1 MRSVGGSP
9 GGGLEGAGIFFAGR
23 GGPRQVRG
31 PRQARP
37 LCEEFALLTAG
48 ILAALGVF
56 NIYWAIV
63 VGGLACLAGDL
74 IVFAVGKRVGFHLH
88 DHPRLRR
95 MMRGRALLRARHL
108 YVRRGPWALSIARL
122 LPGLKTPFLFTAG
135 ALRMSWPK
143 FLFLDLVSVI
153 FFAPTLVLLAYHFSL
168 SLAQLQTL
176 VRGTGLLI
184 IPLFLGVLGTLVA
197 LWALARRRRII
208 RRTRRFEEMGMAPQ
222 PLGDLPSPLPEPEP
236 AETVVH
242 SG

>member
-1 MRSVGGSP
+1 M
-9 GGGLEGAGIFFAGR
+9 
-23 GGPRQVRG
+23 
-31 PRQARP
+31 
-37 LCEEFALLTAG
+37 LTAG

-74 IVFAVGKRVGFHLH
+74 IVFSAGRKVGFHLH

-135 ALRMSWPK
+135 ALRMGWPK
-143 FLFLDLVSVI
+143 FLFLDLISVLL
-153 FFAPTLVLLAYHFSL
+153 FAPALVLLAYHFSL

-176 VRGTGLLI
+176 VRGTGLLV
-184 IPLFLGVLGTLVA
+184 IPLFLGLLGTLVG
-197 LWALARRRRII
+197 LWLLARRRRII
-208 RRTRRFEEMGMAPQ
+208 RRTRRFEE
-222 PLGDLPSPLPEPEP
+222 LGLSVRHATEGPPALPEPEP
-236 AETVVH
+236 AE
-242 SG
+242 SGVRSA